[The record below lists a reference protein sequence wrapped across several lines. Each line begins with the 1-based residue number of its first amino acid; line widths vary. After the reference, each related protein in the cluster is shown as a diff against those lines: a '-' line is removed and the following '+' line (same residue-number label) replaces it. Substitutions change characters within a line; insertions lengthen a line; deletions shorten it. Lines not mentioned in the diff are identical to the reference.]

1 MKTNIKRL
9 TKTFLTL
16 SLEDVAARVGL
27 NSPSEAER
35 WLVIMIEE
43 GSIHATISQKDG
55 KGTFLMTSRTEG
67 GGEGFCL
74 FVAGGGGGVGRP
86 QHDVTLRCTCCGF
99 LSIVQ

>member
-55 KGTFLMTSRTEG
+55 KGTFLI
-67 GGEGFCL
+67 
-74 FVAGGGGGVGRP
+74 
-86 QHDVTLRCTCCGF
+86 DVTHIGGLPFCDRRGRG
-99 LSIVQ
+99 